1 MSAEVKDLSQ
11 KDKVRALYKIVKEK
25 ESQLDSAE
33 KANYVTDGNFRFG
46 ANTGFID
53 IKTSKNV
60 KQLRDIVAFLISKEK
75 ETEEANKMLEIEET
89 FDWQGAS
96 VKQWISDVKIR
107 VTQLSIVNKR
117 TELKTMREKLLRMD
131 TSLLAEIELEEMEK
145 ALM

>member
-1 MSAEVKDLSQ
+1 V
-11 KDKVRALYKIVKEK
+11 
-25 ESQLDSAE
+25 
-33 KANYVTDGNFRFG
+33 
-46 ANTGFID
+46 
-53 IKTSKNV
+53 
-60 KQLRDIVAFLISKEK
+60 
-75 ETEEANKMLEIEET
+75 LEIEET